1 MADRQVSP
9 KQHRTLAASAAV
21 FVLAAIVA
29 APALAA
35 TSSRIPCSK
44 AFEVTLNTAVA
55 SLITETVGHNI
66 PAPTITGESPIDEIS
81 VVSSTSLL
89 APRAEEAI
97 RDAFAESDSATM
109 DSPVTEL
116 PNTAQAPPMVG
127 TESKAETTEADEGK
141 TVSGM
146 NTKLPGISD
155 DAMLRYKKQMFRRD
169 I

>member
-9 KQHRTLAASAAV
+9 KQRRKLAADAAF
-21 FVLAAIVA
+21 FVLATIVA
-29 APALAA
+29 TPALAA
-35 TSSRIPCSK
+35 TSSRIPCSE
-44 AFEVTLNTAVA
+44 AVEVTLNVAVA
-55 SLITETVGHNI
+55 SLITENVGHTV
-66 PAPTITGESPIDEIS
+66 PAASITGESSIVEIS
-81 VVSSTSLL
+81 TISSTSLL

-97 RDAFAESDSATM
+97 RDAFAESDSATI
-109 DSPVTEL
+109 DSPVAEL
-116 PNTAQAPPMVG
+116 PNAALPPMAG
-127 TESKAETTEADEGK
+127 TESKAETTEANDDE